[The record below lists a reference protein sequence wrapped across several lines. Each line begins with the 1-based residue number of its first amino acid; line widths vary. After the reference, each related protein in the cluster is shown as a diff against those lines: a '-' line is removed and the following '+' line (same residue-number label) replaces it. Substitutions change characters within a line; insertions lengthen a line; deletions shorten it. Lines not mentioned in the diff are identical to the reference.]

1 MYLII
6 LIIAILVLI
15 AFFEYLY
22 VLNPVKIPL
31 HYAPGAQHII
41 NEYLMIYIFSAF
53 LAGIVL
59 VLSIGILR
67 DLISRINNLLFKRKQ
82 FIKTE
87 IDNSVNKAY
96 DLYIKGQY
104 DKAIDLIKKYLSV
117 YENSTSG
124 YLLLAKIYKHKGKTK
139 DCEFNLNKVLD
150 IEKDNINALNE
161 AGNLYK
167 LNKDYDKA
175 IVYYNKALELSDDNL
190 YAITQLKD
198 IYIKRGEWKNAYKM
212 SKLFLAASKDKEIN
226 KKEESVMLGLK
237 YEFGRYLLE
246 TENDTMR
253 SAKRFNQVLTQNKN
267 FVPAYISLGD
277 VYIKKGKYP
286 EVFDLWEKAFLKT
299 GNLAILIKI
308 EDTAIKTNH
317 PENVIK
323 FYQELIYNNPEK
335 WEYRLFLGK
344 LYMRLEMV
352 DEALL
357 SLHEIPASIF
367 KDNSLNL
374 LLAEC
379 YFKRG
384 KYNDS
389 AVNFRQAL
397 KDRYPVKLPFTCSNC
412 GFVSYSYSSIC
423 PSCNLWSTFNIK
435 TSGTLYESGQKDYVK
450 NISSLIPEQ

>member
-1 MYLII
+1 MYII
-6 LIIAILVLI
+6 TLIIAILVLI

-22 VLNPVKIPL
+22 MLNPVKIPL
-31 HYAPGAQHII
+31 HYAPGSQHII
-41 NEYLMIYIFSAF
+41 NEYLIIYIFSAF
-53 LAGIVL
+53 LVGIVL
-59 VLSIGILR
+59 VLSINILK
-67 DLISRINNLLFKRKQ
+67 DLISQIKNLFFKRKQ

-96 DLYIKGQY
+96 DFYIKGQY
-104 DKAIDLIKKYLSV
+104 DKAIDLIKKYLSA
-117 YENSTSG
+117 YENSING
-124 YLLLAKIYKHKGKTK
+124 YLLLAKIYKHKGKIK
-139 DCEFNLNKVLD
+139 DSEFNLNKALE

-175 IVYYNKALELSDDNL
+175 IVYYNKALESSNDNL

-198 IYIKRGEWKNAYKM
+198 IYIKKGEWKNAYRM
-212 SKLFLAASKDKEIN
+212 SKLFLAESKDKEIN
-226 KKEESVMLGLK
+226 KKEELVMLGLK
-237 YEFGRYLLE
+237 YEFGKYLLE
-246 TENDTMR
+246 TENDTVR

-277 VYIKKGKYP
+277 IYIKKGKYP

-308 EDTAIKTNH
+308 EDIAIKTNH
-317 PENVIK
+317 PENIIK
-323 FYQELIYNNPEK
+323 FYQELIYDNPEK

-352 DEALL
+352 DDALS

-367 KDNSLNL
+367 KDNSLSL

-389 AVNFRQAL
+389 AVNFRKAL
-397 KDRYPVKLPFTCSNC
+397 KGQYPVKLPFTCSNC
-412 GFVSYSYSSIC
+412 GFVSYNYSSIC
-423 PSCNLWSTFNIK
+423 PSCNLWNTFNIK
-435 TSGTLYESGQKDYVK
+435 TSGTLYESGQKDDIK
-450 NISSLIPEQ
+450 NIPSLISE